1 MFTQTKISHSQSLH
15 DLRVCNGINVSVA
28 MSQRVGRREEGR
40 VVERETRTVRREGR
54 RKGGRDKRREGKKER
69 REGGGNWKLLS
80 EPVTEY

>member
-40 VVERETRTVRREGR
+40 VGERDTHGKEG
-54 RKGGRDKRREGKKER
+54 GKKEG
-69 REGGGNWKLLS
+69 REG
-80 EPVTEY
+80 